1 MNGVIYEEELNRNF
15 SDYDGWAE
23 RMFSIDCVGC
33 TICSSGCTD
42 GRGSSSNYYSSERF
56 NVSIKHN
63 VY

>member
-1 MNGVIYEEELNRNF
+1 MDGVIYEEDLNRNF
-15 SDYDGWAE
+15 GDYDGRAE
-23 RMFSIDCVGC
+23 RMFSIDRVGC

-42 GRGSSSNYYSSERF
+42 GRGGSSNYCSSERF